1 MAKMTDKK
9 PGKAKPKAKAKAKAG
24 AKKSAASGARTTTM
38 AAPAAVRQPGVERRK
53 NHPMRSKDGYMQI
66 LLTHAVPHF
75 GQPGDLVKVRPGFA
89 RNYLLPQGLATF
101 ATPHNLRIVE
111 KHRDR
116 LRQLEQARRADLVGL
131 AAQIAQRSITIEANA
146 NPEGHLY
153 GSVSADQIADAL
165 KADNFPIET
174 ENVKIEGPLKELGLY
189 TIRLALGQDVEAE
202 VKLWVVPTH
211 VEEPTA

>member
-9 PGKAKPKAKAKAKAG
+9 PGKAKPKAKAA
-24 AKKSAASGARTTTM
+24 AKKKTAPASPK
-38 AAPAAVRQPGVERRK
+38 AAPVVVATVHQPGNERRR
-53 NHPMRSKDGYMQI
+53 NHPMRSKDGHMHV
-66 LLTHAVPHF
+66 LLTHAVPYF
-75 GQPGDLVKVRPGFA
+75 GQPGELVKVRPGFA

-111 KHRDR
+111 KHRER
-116 LRQLEQARRADLVGL
+116 LRQLEQARKTDLQQL

-153 GSVSADQIADAL
+153 GSVSAEQISDAL
-165 KADNFPIET
+165 KADNFAIEADH
-174 ENVKIEGPLKELGLY
+174 VKIEGPLKELGLY
-189 TIRLALGQDVEAE
+189 TIKLSLGQDVETE

-211 VEEPTA
+211 VEEAAT

>member
-9 PGKAKPKAKAKAKAG
+9 PGKAKPKAKAKVKAG
-24 AKKSAASGARTTTM
+24 AKKAATPTRT
-38 AAPAAVRQPGVERRK
+38 AVLAVPTARQPGVERRR

-66 LLTHAVPHF
+66 LLTHTVPHF

-116 LRQLEQARRADLVGL
+116 LRQLEEARRADLVQL

-165 KADNFPIET
+165 KADNFPIEA

-189 TIRLALGQDVEAE
+189 TIRLALGQEVETE

-211 VEEPTA
+211 IDEPAA